1 MTWSSSIS
9 TGGLG
14 KEKPDYPVRL
24 QSANPFVKYHS
35 TKQDYLRCRVTPTLW
50 QIDYVMVDDV
60 TKPGVKVTNRASL
73 IVEARVAGVKK
84 A

>member
-1 MTWSSSIS
+1 
-9 TGGLG
+9 
-14 KEKPDYPVRL
+14 
-24 QSANPFVKYHS
+24 
-35 TKQDYLRCRVTPTLW
+35 
-50 QIDYVMVDDV
+50 MVDDV